1 MTQNAANS
9 LKTPKQIETEAQL
22 AELKPI
28 FTKVYL
34 PMFLAGLLKFGIIH
48 LVGKKMFPSTF
59 TSLRRTYGIMYLA
72 QLLTTKLKPTD
83 EMKSIVD
90 TFVQNGKISR

>member
-22 AELKPI
+22 AALKPVL
-28 FTKVYL
+28 TKVYL
-34 PMFLAGLLKFGIIH
+34 PMILASVLKIGIVH
-48 LVGKKMFPSTF
+48 FVGKKMFPNTF

-72 QLLTTKLKPTD
+72 QLLTTKIKPTD

-90 TFVQNGKISR
+90 TFVQDGKIAR